1 MTVNRTTQCP
11 NCLAE
16 LNGPYCSSCGQ
27 RQLDLERPFGELA
40 REAMDAFLSFDS
52 RILKTLAPLI
62 LRPGL
67 LTTEFLSGRQ
77 KRYIHPFKLYFAA
90 SVALFLALSMSGF
103 SVIRVAGDDDTV
115 VTTSGI
121 STGAEVR
128 PNEAAIAA
136 EAPSFLDE
144 AFEPLIEL
152 MERDPARLNQIFTD
166 RLAKAVILLV
176 PVFALLLKLFY
187 WKRRYVA
194 QLVFSLHLHTFAFI
208 AMLVGLA
215 VDLGFGGE
223 QEGGPGD
230 AISVIVITV
239 YTFLALRRVF
249 GQGRFI
255 TVLKMAFLLIV
266 YLVALIVTM
275 ILALAMTVLTI

>member
-1 MTVNRTTQCP
+1 MTVNQTNHCP
-11 NCLAE
+11 NCSAE
-16 LNGPYCSSCGQ
+16 IHGPYCSSCGQ
-27 RQLDLERPFGELA
+27 RQLNLDRPIRELA
-40 REAMDAFLSFDS
+40 GEAMETFLSFDS
-52 RILKTLAPLI
+52 RILKTLAGLI
-62 LRPGL
+62 TRPGL
-67 LTTEFLSGRQ
+67 LTVEFLAGRQ

-121 STGAEVR
+121 STGREVR
-128 PNEAAIAA
+128 TDEMVIAA

-176 PVFALLLKLFY
+176 PVFALLLKLLY

-215 VDLGFGGE
+215 LDLGFGGE
-223 QEGGPGD
+223 ADGGPGD
-230 AISVIVITV
+230 AISVIAITV
-239 YTFLALRRVF
+239 YTFMALRRVY
-249 GQGRFI
+249 GQGRLI
-255 TVLKMAFLLIV
+255 TVAKMSVLLIA
-266 YLVALIVTM
+266 YLVPLIATM
-275 ILALAMTVLTI
+275 MLALALTVVTI

>member
-1 MTVNRTTQCP
+1 
-11 NCLAE
+11 
-16 LNGPYCSSCGQ
+16 
-27 RQLDLERPFGELA
+27 
-40 REAMDAFLSFDS
+40 
-52 RILKTLAPLI
+52 
-62 LRPGL
+62 
-67 LTTEFLSGRQ
+67 
-77 KRYIHPFKLYFAA
+77 
-90 SVALFLALSMSGF
+90 MSGF
-103 SVIRVAGDDDTV
+103 TVIRVAGDDDTV